1 MLLKDR
7 RKPVVR
13 DRVIPMHS
21 RIAIVVVLCVVAFL
35 YWRLMR

>member
-7 RKPVVR
+7 RKPALR
-13 DRVIPMHS
+13 TRLIPMHS
-21 RIAIVVVLCVVAFL
+21 RVAIIVVLCVAAFL